1 MTGYDGLVWR
11 TLHRVLAVLA
21 IGVLGLLIGLGS
33 SASRSDSL
41 LGVLVVALVALPV
54 ALTLRRMSPT
64 ARGNLRLLPGR
75 RPLMTAQAVLLGL
88 VAVLVL
94 CWSAGNAIA
103 PGTLAPLPLAL
114 VGVLLAAVL
123 ALLGWIGH
131 RMSR

>member
-88 VAVLVL
+88 VAVL
-94 CWSAGNAIA
+94 
-103 PGTLAPLPLAL
+103 
-114 VGVLLAAVL
+114 
-123 ALLGWIGH
+123 
-131 RMSR
+131 

>member
-64 ARGNLRLLPGR
+64 ARGNLRLLPKR
-75 RPLMTAQAVLLGL
+75 RPLMTAEAGLLGL

-94 CWSAGNAIA
+94 CWSAANAIA
-103 PGTLAPLPLAL
+103 PGTLAPLPLAMA
-114 VGVLLAAVL
+114 GVLLAAVL
-123 ALLGWIGH
+123 ALLGWAARRI
-131 RMSR
+131 SR